1 MTEWRLG
8 YAAGPHDIIQEM
20 ITLQQYTFSGVNSFA
35 QKAAIKAPDF
45 SVDDYIQRDKK
56 KRDLVYE
63 GLKEKFNVQKPKGA
77 FYIFP
82 EVPGGNGEAFVERA
96 IQNNLFIVPG
106 SVFSK
111 KNTNVRIS
119 FAASEETLQKGIE
132 VLNRIS

>member
-1 MTEWRLG
+1 MKALDFNVEG
-8 YAAGPHDIIQEM
+8 YISKYK
-20 ITLQQYTFSGVNSFA
+20 T
-35 QKAAIKAPDF
+35 
-45 SVDDYIQRDKK
+45 
-56 KRDLVYE
+56 KRDLIYE
-63 GLKEKFNVQKPKGA
+63 GLKEKFNVQKPQGA

-111 KNTNVRIS
+111 RNTNVRIS
-119 FAASEETLQKGIE
+119 FAASEQTLLKGIE